1 MTEKNNTILP
11 QARHKDLLVQE
22 LPDEL
27 LVYDLESHRAHCL
40 NRTAALVWKRCD
52 GRASF
57 SDVAMDL
64 SNEVRVPID
73 EDVVRLALQQLDE
86 AHLLV
91 GPVEP
96 RSPANSLS
104 RRRLIKGIGL
114 AAAIP
119 LVTSLTAP
127 IIHAGVSSCTLACA
141 TSADCQIITPVPA
154 GCTPCCNN
162 GSVGPPGLCVAP
174 TVVVP
179 PICPG
184 G

>member
-1 MTEKNNTILP
+1 MTDKNNRILP

-27 LVYDLESHRAHCL
+27 LVYDLENHRAHCL

-52 GRASF
+52 GLTSF

-86 AHLLV
+86 AHLLA

-96 RSPANSLS
+96 ISRGNSLS

-127 IIHAGVSSCTLACA
+127 IIHAGVSSCTLACT
-141 TSADCQIITPVPA
+141 TSADCQIVTPTPA
-154 GCTPCCNN
+154 GCTTCCNN
-162 GSVGPPGLCVAP
+162 LGVGPPGLCVAP
-174 TVVVP
+174 SSTVP
-179 PICPG
+179 PFCAEG
-184 G
+184 